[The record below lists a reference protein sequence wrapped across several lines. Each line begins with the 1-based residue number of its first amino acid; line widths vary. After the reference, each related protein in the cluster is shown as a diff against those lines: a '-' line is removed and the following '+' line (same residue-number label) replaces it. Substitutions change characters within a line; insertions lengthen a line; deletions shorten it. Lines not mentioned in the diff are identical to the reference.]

1 MTDEVL
7 LPDSPS
13 SVADL
18 VSHLPLP
25 YAYAVQWGLVF
36 NAALAD
42 RLAEVQAENASQHYA
57 RPTPLINGLYLL
69 RGDLLSEVGPG
80 GLYAQ
85 GFAQLDA
92 ARFDEI
98 AVVPWSDAVA
108 LLPPTEP
115 LAP

>member
-1 MTDEVL
+1 MPNEVTLPEAPANVAEL
-7 LPDSPS
+7 LPY
-13 SVADL
+13 
-18 VSHLPLP
+18 LPLP
-25 YAYAVQWGLVF
+25 YGYARQWGLVF
-36 NAALAD
+36 GSDLAD